1 MMDEMRKLEAKSLA
15 HAKSRSRRRRV
26 AVIRSR
32 TIRGSLAL
40 FVVLWGIVFVQLA
53 SGNDPVLSRKSHAE
67 KSSASA
73 STEPAATEPAREP
86 APEAE
91 AELDGAE
98 PEFEEGSASEFEEL
112 EPEPEFGAEAVPAE
126 EAAPEFEEPIV
137 TSSS

>member
-1 MMDEMRKLEAKSLA
+1 MDEMRKLEAKSLA

-40 FVVLWGIVFVQLA
+40 FAVLWGIVFVQLA
-53 SGNDPVLSRKSHAE
+53 SGNDPTLSRKSQVE
-67 KSSASA
+67 KSSASVA
-73 STEPAATEPAREP
+73 REPTPAEPVREP

-91 AELDGAE
+91 AELDSAE
-98 PEFEEGSASEFEEL
+98 PEFEEEAAPEFEEL
-112 EPEPEFGAEAVPAE
+112 EPEPEFEAEAVPAE
-126 EAAPEFEEPIV
+126 ETAPEIEEPIV